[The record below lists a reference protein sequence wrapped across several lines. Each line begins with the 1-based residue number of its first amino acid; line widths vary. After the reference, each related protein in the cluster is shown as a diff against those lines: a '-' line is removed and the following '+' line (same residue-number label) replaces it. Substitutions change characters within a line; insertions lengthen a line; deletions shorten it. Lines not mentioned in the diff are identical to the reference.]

1 MLGYTLGVTD
11 LHGENVMAHGEHP
24 VIIDLET
31 CPGYIIQTEE
41 SSVRR
46 KTETLLAKSVLHTG
60 ILPVLTWGA
69 GKEAVILSA
78 VNTGKIVT
86 PFRVP
91 AVKKSRNVRNVY
103 RLSAGRI

>member
-41 SSVRR
+41 V
-46 KTETLLAKSVLHTG
+46 V
-60 ILPVLTWGA
+60 
-69 GKEAVILSA
+69 
-78 VNTGKIVT
+78 
-86 PFRVP
+86 
-91 AVKKSRNVRNVY
+91 
-103 RLSAGRI
+103 

>member
-60 ILPVLTWGA
+60 ILPVLTWGSR
-69 GKEAVILSA
+69 KRKQLYSA
-78 VNTGKIVT
+78 
-86 PFRVP
+86 
-91 AVKKSRNVRNVY
+91 
-103 RLSAGRI
+103 L